1 MNNINCE
8 HCGSLIDVEKETKC
22 PNCGAPY
29 KNNKQYKEYLNYKK
43 KKIEI
48 DLETQKLA
56 NDITRD
62 NHENNKI
69 KQSGSFI
76 VFLIIFA
83 FIAIFIFSII
93 EIINKQIDNIEENDN
108 SPINLNDY
116 FNDLNIIEGS
126 FDKFT
131 ITDTYDIKVD
141 KIIRYFEKG
150 FMNNKDEYFGFH
162 IIFNNKTDS
171 WKVLNNITLSYINDY
186 NYETTI
192 PRALVSTSNLDFFA
206 TKIQTY
212 EGYIYYQIDES
223 IKDVTLSFENV
234 NILIPNFRNN
244 IK

>member
-76 VFLIIFA
+76 VFLIIRP
-83 FIAIFIFSII
+83 
-93 EIINKQIDNIEENDN
+93 NI
-108 SPINLNDY
+108 
-116 FNDLNIIEGS
+116 
-126 FDKFT
+126 
-131 ITDTYDIKVD
+131 
-141 KIIRYFEKG
+141 R
-150 FMNNKDEYFGFH
+150 
-162 IIFNNKTDS
+162 
-171 WKVLNNITLSYINDY
+171 
-186 NYETTI
+186 
-192 PRALVSTSNLDFFA
+192 
-206 TKIQTY
+206 
-212 EGYIYYQIDES
+212 
-223 IKDVTLSFENV
+223 
-234 NILIPNFRNN
+234 
-244 IK
+244 